1 MAESEKSKTTVLV
14 VDDDASVLRVAGK
27 VLRRAGY
34 DVVEASSGPEALDL
48 LRGRPDPVELLVTD
62 VLMPGMG
69 GREVAEAARGL
80 VPGIRVLYMSAYTE
94 DQVVLQG
101 VRVAQVAFLQKPFS
115 LVDLQAKVREVL
127 ATPPDEAAPR

>member
-34 DVVEASSGPEALDL
+34 DVVEASGGPEALDL
-48 LRGRPDPVELLVTD
+48 LKGRPDPVALLVTD

-69 GREVAEAARGL
+69 GREVADAARAL
-80 VPGIRVLYMSAYTE
+80 VPGLRVLFMSAYTE
-94 DQVVLQG
+94 DQVVLRG
-101 VRVAQVAFLQKPFS
+101 VRVAQVSFLQKPFS
-115 LVDLQAKVREVL
+115 VVDLQNKVREVL
-127 ATPPDEAAPR
+127 SAPPDEAAPS